1 MRIARLRAFA
11 LGVGLFLTALSTGR
25 AADQTM
31 TLALGSGSVFT
42 LERPFDTVLIDH
54 ADVVDIH
61 WQGSRSVILKALNP
75 GTVDVVFVDA
85 QSVAIANVRIVVRDA
100 QI

>member
-54 ADVVDIH
+54 ADVVDIRC
-61 WQGSRSVILKALNP
+61 QGSRSVILKALNP
-75 GTVDVVFVDA
+75 GTVNVVFVDA